1 MTIPFATPAWD
12 LAAQIWINQGI
23 RNPLF
28 DFLMPVASNP
38 WLLWGAGI
46 LAFAWLFLEF
56 GWKKALTVFIV
67 VAAVGLADLS
77 TGVLKKRFG
86 RVRPL
91 NAIAGTY
98 FQDEGQW
105 QRRPQ
110 DFKQTDK
117 RGNSYVS
124 GHSANSMAAAVMSM
138 LLWPRLRPWLFLLP
152 LVTGFSRVYLGKH
165 YPTDVMGGWLIGFAA
180 AATVALVWTC
190 VQRRFQKCEER
201 THE

>member
-190 VQRRFQKCEER
+190 VQRQIPKMRGA
-201 THE
+201 HS